1 MADNNKNIN
10 PEGLPPDSDLLLTY
24 LKREMSNVEKHELEK
39 RMLADDFMADAAEGL
54 SAVNN
59 PAVLTAL
66 TADVNAK
73 FGPGSGPAQGK
84 AHRSPL
90 AVVGNTLAVAASV
103 ALLIVAGYFIS
114 LSVGN
119 NRASEMAMADKKIV
133 QQEEVQAPGVTES
146 EAATDTAIAPVFE
159 AEGEATEDRIPNKQS
174 YEQAVMKYR
183 TPNVAVV
190 EEEAEEAPLA
200 ADYKTQ
206 EALTQPV
213 ESRNDAFTGT
223 VTNSATGNAST
234 ANWDLSMYGPASN
247 NNNNYSYTPVSAA
260 KGKKNKVGKNDV
272 KTDTIADQWGNR
284 TAVAKDEDVPGYY
297 VNGTLIRTEK
307 EVGDNKVAE
316 DNTVIATTK
325 KDEVAKPPVTQS
337 TSNKPENKSLTKG
350 LERYTRGDYKGA
362 IADLETALKKEPN
375 NYKAQYSLAMA
386 YKNTNKPDMAI
397 ARFNSIPPA
406 SPYYENALWEKA
418 NLYLQKDKDDLAV
431 ATLKAIVK
439 LNGTYKVQAQ
449 NMLKKLQEQNP
460 QLK

>member
-1 MADNNKNIN
+1 MADNNKNSN

-24 LKREMSNVEKHELEK
+24 LKREMSNAEKHELEK

-66 TADVNAK
+66 TADITAK

-114 LSVGN
+114 LSIGKNKATEV
-119 NRASEMAMADKKIV
+119 AMADKKMV
-133 QQEEVQAPGVTES
+133 QQEEVQAPAVTES
-146 EAATDTAIAPVFE
+146 LAAADTVAATALD
-159 AEGEATEDRIPNKQS
+159 AEGETREDRTVNKPS

-183 TPNVAVV
+183 APQVVA
-190 EEEAEEAPLA
+190 EEDLEEAPLA
-200 ADYKTQ
+200 ADYNLQDATI
-206 EALTQPV
+206 QPA
-213 ESRNDAFTGT
+213 E
-223 VTNSATGNAST
+223 GNAAPVIGNTTSNGST

-247 NNNNYSYTPVSAA
+247 NNNNYSYTPISTA
-260 KGKKNKVGKNDV
+260 KGKKA
-272 KTDTIADQWGNR
+272 KTKAEAKADTIADQWGNR

-307 EVGDNKVAE
+307 EPGYDKVTETKTTTAN
-316 DNTVIATTK
+316 NTESVNTP
-325 KDEVAKPPVTQS
+325 AKAPV
-337 TSNKPENKSLTKG
+337 SNKPENKNLTKG
-350 LERYTRGDYKGA
+350 LEKYSRGDYKGA
-362 IADLETALKKEPN
+362 IADLEDALKKEPN
-375 NYKAQYSLAMA
+375 NYKAQYSLGMA

-397 ARFNSIPPA
+397 ARFNSIPAA

-418 NLYLQKDKDDLAV
+418 NLYLEKDKDDMAV
-431 ATLKAIVK
+431 ATLKSIIK

-449 NMLKKLQEQNP
+449 KMLKKLQEQNP